1 MKNKEKYSVFIS
13 SLMIVFLIAILGY
26 ITFSSIN
33 IFNLNYKHQ
42 IIRPP
47 VVKEIYPVINYKTNV
62 EVKYYEIKY
71 K

>member
-47 VVKEIYPVINYKTNV
+47 VVKNKSL
-62 EVKYYEIKY
+62 
-71 K
+71 